1 MNKLILITAALLTL
15 TSAAS
20 AAEMPREFLG
30 DWCESLDEGVTYSR
44 NRAVGPAGNGCESHD
59 SSMTVSASG
68 ITFHKGECA
77 ALKVQRR
84 RGPTYHINFRCE
96 GEPNEAMGPMASEQ
110 IWRLKQGGLQIEER
124 DHAVRRGRG

>member
-15 TSAAS
+15 TTAAS

-44 NRAVGPAGNGCESHD
+44 NRGVGPANNGCGSHD

-77 ALKVQRR
+77 VLKVQRR
-84 RGPTYHINFRCE
+84 RGPTYHINFRCK

-110 IWRLKQGGLQIEER
+110 IWQLKQGGLQIEER
-124 DHAVRRGRG
+124 TIARKAVR